1 MAGHSHWAGIK
12 HKKGKA
18 DKQRSKIFSKL
29 SKEITVAAKLGD
41 KDPAMNPR
49 LRSAIQAA
57 RSANMPKDNI
67 ERAIDKSSAATG
79 VNFENLRYEGFG
91 PDKIAVIVETL
102 TDNKNRTASNIR
114 TIFQKSGGSLG
125 TQGSASHNFNQLGI
139 IKINKQEITDEK
151 IFELAIESGA
161 DECISH
167 EEFHEIQCPISDIYN
182 VKKKLETVVAN
193 FISTEIEW
201 VALNNSNVDKD
212 KQETVIEF
220 LESLVDDDDVQNVFS
235 NANFENN

>member
-67 ERAIDKSSAATG
+67 ERAIDKSSAASG

-91 PDKIAVIVETL
+91 PDKIAVIVEAL

-125 TQGSASHNFNQLGI
+125 TQGSASHNFSQLGI
-139 IKINKQEITDEK
+139 IKIDKKEISDEK

-167 EEFHEIQCPISDIYN
+167 DEFHEIQCPMSDIYN
-182 VKKKLETVVAN
+182 VKKKLETVVTN
-193 FISTEIEW
+193 FITTEIEW
-201 VALNNSNVDKD
+201 VALNNANVVKD

-220 LESLVDDDDVQNVFS
+220 LESLEDDDDVQNVFS

>member
-12 HKKGKA
+12 HKKGKV
-18 DKQRSKIFSKL
+18 DKLRANLFSKL

-67 ERAIDKSSAATG
+67 ERAIDKSSAAAG
-79 VNFENLRYEGFG
+79 ANYENLRYEGFG

-114 TIFQKSGGSLG
+114 TIFQKNGGSLG
-125 TQGSASHNFNQLGI
+125 TQGSAAHNFNQLGV
-139 IKINKQEITDEK
+139 IKISKSEIEDDQ
-151 IFELAIESGA
+151 IFELAIDAGA
-161 DECISH
+161 DECISKN
-167 EEFHEIQCPISDIYN
+167 EIHEIHCPVNEIYN
-182 VKKKLETVVAN
+182 VKKKLEEKINN

-201 VALNNSNVDKD
+201 LALNSVKIPKD
-212 KQETVIEF
+212 KNDDLNSFFEN
-220 LESLVDDDDVQNVFS
+220 LENDDDVQNIYS
-235 NANFENN
+235 NVEFEN

>member
-67 ERAIDKSSAATG
+67 ERAIDKSSINTEL
-79 VNFENLRYEGFG
+79 NFENLRYEGFG
-91 PDKIAVIVETL
+91 PDKVAVIVETL
-102 TDNKNRTASNIR
+102 TENKNRTASNIR

-139 IKINKQEITDEK
+139 IKIDKKEISDEH
-151 IFELAIESGA
+151 IFELAIEAGA
-161 DECISH
+161 DECKTNDD
-167 EEFHEIQCPISDIYN
+167 FHEIQCPVNEIYN
-182 VKKKLETVVAN
+182 VKKELEKEITN

-201 VALNNSNVDKD
+201 IPLNNVEISKEKN
-212 KQETVIEF
+212 
-220 LESLVDDDDVQNVFS
+220 ESLINFFDSLEEDDDVQNFYS
-235 NANFENN
+235 NAKFV

>member
-18 DKQRSKIFSKL
+18 DKIRSKIFSKL

-67 ERAIDKSSAATG
+67 ERAIDKSSINTEQ
-79 VNFENLRYEGFG
+79 NFENLRYEGFG
-91 PDKIAVIVETL
+91 PKKIAVIVEAL

-114 TIFQKSGGSLG
+114 TIFQKAGGSLG
-125 TQGSASHNFNQLGI
+125 TQGSASHNFNQLGV
-139 IKINKQEITDEK
+139 IKIDKKEVTDER
-151 IFELAIESGA
+151 IFELAIEAGA
-161 DECISH
+161 DECRSNN
-167 EEFHEIQCPISDIYN
+167 EFHEIHCPINEIYN
-182 VKKKLETVVAN
+182 VKKELEKEIEN

-201 VALNNSNVDKD
+201 IPLNNVEVPKEKNEDLINFF
-212 KQETVIEF
+212 ET
-220 LESLVDDDDVQNVFS
+220 LEEDDDIQNVYS
-235 NANFENN
+235 NAEFTK

>member
-41 KDPAMNPR
+41 KDPTMNPR

-67 ERAIDKSSAATG
+67 ERAIDKSSVNTEL
-79 VNFENLRYEGFG
+79 NFENLRYEGFG
-91 PDKIAVIVETL
+91 PDNVAVIVETL

-114 TIFQKSGGSLG
+114 TIFQKAGGSLG
-125 TQGSASHNFNQLGI
+125 TQGSASHNFSQVGV
-139 IKINKQEITDEK
+139 IKIDKKEISDER
-151 IFELAIESGA
+151 IFELAIEAGA
-161 DECISH
+161 NECKTNND
-167 EEFHEIQCPISDIYN
+167 FHEIQCPVGEIYN
-182 VKKKLETVVAN
+182 VKRDLENEITN
-193 FISTEIEW
+193 FISTDIEW
-201 VALNNSNVDKD
+201 IPFNNVEIAKERYMDLINFFD
-212 KQETVIEF
+212 T
-220 LESLVDDDDVQNVFS
+220 LEDDDDVQNIFS
-235 NANFENN
+235 NAELKK

>member
-67 ERAIDKSSAATG
+67 ERAIDKSSINTEL
-79 VNFENLRYEGFG
+79 NFENLRYEGFG
-91 PDKIAVIVETL
+91 PDKVAVIVETL
-102 TDNKNRTASNIR
+102 TENKNRTASNIR
-114 TIFQKSGGSLG
+114 TIFQKAGGSLG
-125 TQGSASHNFNQLGI
+125 TQGSASHNFSQLGI
-139 IKINKQEITDEK
+139 IKIDKKEISDEN
-151 IFELAIESGA
+151 IFELAIEAGA
-161 DECISH
+161 DECKTNDD
-167 EEFHEIQCPISDIYN
+167 FHEIQCPVNEIYN
-182 VKKKLETVVAN
+182 VKKELEKKISN
-193 FISTEIEW
+193 FVSTEIEW
-201 VALNNSNVDKD
+201 IPLNNVEISKENN
-212 KQETVIEF
+212 
-220 LESLVDDDDVQNVFS
+220 ESLINFFDSLEEDDDVQNFYS
-235 NANFENN
+235 NVKFV